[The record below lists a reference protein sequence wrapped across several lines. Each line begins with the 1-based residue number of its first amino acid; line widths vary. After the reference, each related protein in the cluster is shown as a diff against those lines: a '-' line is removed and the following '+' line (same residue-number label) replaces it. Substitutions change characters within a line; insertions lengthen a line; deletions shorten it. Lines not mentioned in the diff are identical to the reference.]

1 MCARDRPCVRAKLR
15 AWHSNQSIKR
25 LNMRKTFLATVGI
38 ALGAIAGDANAQ
50 LPAGLVT
57 QSTVIT
63 SVPAGSIT
71 ANQTWC
77 DNEDT
82 MVLQGPVFVKNGAIL
97 TILAPCIVRGQPR
110 TAAAQ
115 QGVTAGTPGALIITQ
130 DGRIVANGRPTAPI
144 VFTTAVTDTDGNN
157 IPDVEN
163 GFLATWQ
170 SGEAFYDDNPFYAP
184 TAPLDKAGLGT
195 DQLWGSLVILGRA
208 PTNLADRCLGD
219 DDGDPN
225 TPLPA
230 LGWGQCTI
238 EGLTFPG
245 FPAADAAYGGVIPND
260 NSGVVRYVSLRHGGD
275 QFGLDNELNGLSLGG
290 VGTGTVIENVEIYV
304 NFDDGFE
311 WFGGTV
317 WGKNLLVAFVGD
329 DMFDADEGYTGT
341 NQNLFGIMPY
351 FNENGGTA
359 FGFGSGDKATE
370 FDGENYRPDNT
381 AQNDNLTTRIR
392 VDQNTVNPNPW
403 PQSGPSFYNMTLIG
417 TTLDASP
424 DFAPASAAGVN
435 RGAQM
440 RNGFAGN
447 IHNSIVVNTGSTR
460 GGFEVDTNTST
471 SPAGFST
478 VDNTNAGLVNVV
490 CSTFDDTLAPGAG
503 SADLVASTN
512 GNAMCV
518 MLGGTAPGCNNSFN
532 PGGPGGADDF
542 LGNEDVTF
550 PLTGD
555 ANGKLVPGLKTTP
568 INPRPRTGLGQPIGG
583 CPAPSGPGLSPVTV
597 RGAFPTAGSLWACPW
612 SVLCISGLMQ

>member
-1 MCARDRPCVRAKLR
+1 
-15 AWHSNQSIKR
+15 
-25 LNMRKTFLATVGI
+25 MRKTFLATVGM
-38 ALGAIAGDANAQ
+38 ALGAISAGDANAQ
-50 LPAGLVT
+50 LPPGLVT

-63 SVPAGSIT
+63 SIGAGADGDLVAPGIQIT

-82 MVLQGPVFVKNGAIL
+82 IVLEGPIFVNNGATL

-110 TAAAQ
+110 TALAQ
-115 QGVTAGTPGALIITQ
+115 QGVTNGTPGALIITR
-130 DGRIVANGRPTAPI
+130 DGRIVANGQPTAPI
-144 VFTTAVTDTDGNN
+144 VFTSAVTDTNNDN

-163 GFLATWQ
+163 GFLAAWQ
-170 SGEAFYDDNPFYAP
+170 PAEAFFDDNPFYAP
-184 TAPLDKAGLGT
+184 TAPLDKAGIGT

-208 PTNLADRCLGD
+208 PTNLADRC
-219 DDGDPN
+219 
-225 TPLPA
+225 TV
-230 LGWGQCTI
+230 GWGQCTI

-245 FPAADAAYGGVIPND
+245 FPATDATYGGAIPND
-260 NSGVVRYVSLRHGGD
+260 NSGILRYVSLRHGGD

-290 VGTGTVIENVEIYV
+290 VGTGTVIENVEVYV
-304 NFDDGFE
+304 NFDDGIE

-317 WGKNLLVAFVGD
+317 WGKNLIVLFVGD

-341 NQNLFGIMPY
+341 NQNLFGVMPY
-351 FNENGGTA
+351 FNENGGAA

-370 FDGENYRPDNT
+370 LDGENYRPDNT

-392 VDQNTVNPNPW
+392 VDQNTVDPNPW

-417 TTLDASP
+417 TTLDANP
-424 DFAPASAAGVN
+424 EFAPTSTAGVN

-447 IHNSIVVNTGSTR
+447 VHNSIVVNTGATR
-460 GGFEVDTNTST
+460 GGFEVDTIATT

-490 CSTFDDTLAPGAG
+490 CSTFDDVLAPAAG
-503 SADLVASTN
+503 SADLTASAN
-512 GNAMCV
+512 GNGMCV
-518 MLGGTAPGCNNSFN
+518 VLGGTAPGCNNSFN

-550 PLTGD
+550 PLTGN
-555 ANGKLVPGLKTTP
+555 ANGKLVPGLKATP
-568 INPRPRTGLGQPIGG
+568 INPRPRTGFGQPIGN
-583 CPAPSGPGLSPVTV
+583 CPAPSGPGLTAVSV

-612 SVLCISGLMQ
+612 SVLCIAGLMQ